1 MSDNMGE
8 AIILKIDGREVSARP
23 GMTVLEAAREAGIE
37 IPALCFHQK
46 TKPYGACR
54 ICSVETEKGGKVKV
68 VASCGYPAEPG
79 LVIRTRSP
87 RIDRIRRAVIELV
100 APQANTDGDLGGDL
114 KKLDDEYGADIHR
127 FEARLQA
134 KSHRCTLCGL
144 CVRYCDEVV
153 GAHAIGFVGR
163 GIDRRVAFFPE
174 KASKGCANCLGCFK
188 ICPTGKFGAES
199 VGTYFGFTVDDFL
212 AGRL

>member
-1 MSDNMGE
+1 MGDT
-8 AIILKIDGREVSARP
+8 ITIKIDGREVSARP

-37 IPALCFHQK
+37 IPALCHHQQ
-46 TKPYGACR
+46 TRPYGACR
-54 ICSVETEKGGKVKV
+54 ICSVEAEKDGKVKI

-87 RIDRIRRAVIELV
+87 RVDRIRKTVIELV
-100 APQANTDGDLGGDL
+100 SPQANTYGDLGGDL
-114 KKLDDEYGADIHR
+114 KRLADEYGADIHR
-127 FEARLQA
+127 FDARLQA
-134 KSHRCTLCGL
+134 KSRRCTLCGL

-163 GIDRRVAFFPE
+163 GIDRRVVFFPE
-174 KASKGCANCLGCFK
+174 KASRVCANCLGCFK
-188 ICPTGKFGAES
+188 ICPTGKIGAES
-199 VGTYFGFTVDDFL
+199 DGTYFGFTIDDFL

>member
-1 MSDNMGE
+1 MSDKMGE

-114 KKLDDEYGADIHR
+114 KKLADEYGVDIHR

-163 GIDRRVAFFPE
+163 GIDRRVVFFPE
-174 KASKGCANCLGCFK
+174 KASKVCGNCLGCFK
-188 ICPTGKFGAES
+188 ICPTGKIGAES
-199 VGTYFGFTVDDFL
+199 DGTYFGFTLDDFL

>member
-1 MSDNMGE
+1 MGE

-37 IPALCFHQK
+37 IPALCHHRK
-46 TKPYGACR
+46 TRAYGACR
-54 ICSVETEKGGKVKV
+54 ICSVEAEKNGKTKI

-79 LVIRTRSP
+79 LVVRTRSP
-87 RIDRIRRAVIELV
+87 RIDRIRRAIIELV

-114 KKLDDEYGADIHR
+114 KKLADEYVADIHR

-163 GIDRRVAFFPE
+163 GIDRRVVFFPE
-174 KASKGCANCLGCFK
+174 KASKVCANCLGCFK
-188 ICPTGKFGAES
+188 ICPTGKIGAES
-199 VGTYFGFTVDDFL
+199 DGTYFGFTVDDFL